1 MIDLK
6 KQLPVLLAILLV
18 VSLTACS
25 AQSLKLTRLPE
36 ATETP
41 VQASEPAD
49 EPTPSTPEPRQESA
63 QPATPQTGSGIVE
76 LGNHVVVNVTNNL
89 EVFTAPDGSDQT
101 ILNFAYENARVYVEG
116 RDAASEAINA
126 ALVVGDELYYSGENG
141 HSGMNGLLE
150 TATDNYARAKDTG
163 EDLALEF
170 SSSRSVTVSRSD
182 DRVLSLVYSVRG
194 FDGGI
199 SALTYDRAFTFDTE
213 SGRQLTL
220 DDLSSD
226 PQRLRG
232 FLVETLKQQAQANAD
247 AITLADDVN
256 AQLSA
261 LLREGNWSLSAAGM
275 DIFSDA
281 GEIETASGGILHFI
295 ISYDALAEVLD
306 SRWLPVRRGGSG
318 AVELLQQEDVA
329 AGSVEYFD
337 RLSVDDDGQ
346 HLCLMVD
353 GVVYDLELWRV
364 EYAGSF
370 YPSHLV
376 WHGSYLQNAAL
387 QLDALIPD
395 GIPTLMVRY
404 SDAEGNT
411 VSRLISQSGEDGRL
425 LLLDPQGFETVG

>member
-1 MIDLK
+1 MIFLK
-6 KQLPVLLAILLV
+6 KPLTLLLALLIV
-18 VSLTACS
+18 VSLSACS
-25 AQSLKLTRLPE
+25 AQSLKLEQLPE
-36 ATETP
+36 AT
-41 VQASEPAD
+41 PA
-49 EPTPSTPEPRQESA
+49 PTPASAPTAAPTEAPAPEPQQESA
-63 QPATPQTGSGIVE
+63 GPAPETGDGIME

-126 ALVVGDELYYSGENG
+126 ALVVGDELYYSGEDG

-199 SALTYDRAFTFDTE
+199 SALMYDRAFTFDTE
-213 SGRQLTL
+213 SGRQLML

-226 PQRLRG
+226 PQRLRS
-232 FLVETLKQQAQANAD
+232 FLIETLKQQAQANASS
-247 AITLADDVN
+247 ITLADDAD
-256 AQLSA
+256 AQMAA
-261 LLREGNWSLSAAGM
+261 LLREGNWCFSAGGM

-281 GEIETASGGILHFI
+281 GEIETANGGILHFI
-295 ISYDALAEVLD
+295 ISYDALAQVLD
-306 SRWLPVRRGGSG
+306 SKWLPVGRGGSG
-318 AVELLQQEDVA
+318 EVRLLQQEDVA

-337 RLSVDDDGQ
+337 RLSVDEDGQ
-346 HLCLMVD
+346 HLCLQVE
-353 GVVYDLELWRV
+353 GVVYDLELWKV
-364 EYAGSF
+364 EYAGAF
-370 YPSHLV
+370 YPTHLV

-387 QLDALIPD
+387 QLDAVLPD

-404 SDAEGNT
+404 TDAEGST
-411 VSRLISQSGEDGRL
+411 VSRLLSQSGEDGSL